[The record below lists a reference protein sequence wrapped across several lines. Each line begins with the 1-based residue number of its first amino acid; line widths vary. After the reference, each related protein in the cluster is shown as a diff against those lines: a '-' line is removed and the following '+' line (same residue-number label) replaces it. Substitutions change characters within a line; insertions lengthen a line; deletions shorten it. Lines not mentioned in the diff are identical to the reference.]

1 MNCLIAWFL
10 MMVML
15 IVILLVAGAGMIWE
29 MVTGKDFADVT
40 CQKLLKLVEW
50 FEERLQ
56 DANTGPF
63 LFSNPK
69 FSPEWIFDKRSQKIH
84 LL

>member
-50 FEERLQ
+50 FEERL
-56 DANTGPF
+56 
-63 LFSNPK
+63 
-69 FSPEWIFDKRSQKIH
+69 
-84 LL
+84 